1 MPKKTN
7 ASDEKSLEIRAF
19 DVNQANAYSIS
30 TPREEKVLLDAD
42 KHQITSVLDDTTI
55 DHFVATHIHDDHVA
69 GLRRLCDEG
78 TSIQQAYQPNPSR
91 FELGADGGVDPNVLE
106 EYLENLSGQGIDNQ
120 DIEYLTTGDEILDED
135 DISLTVLTPPAT
147 GENITF
153 MCPSTGTPCEY
164 GREKANPN
172 GIACRLDGP
181 TVSCLFMG
189 DLENDDGHNA
199 ERWVVAQHDD
209 VESEVDLSA
218 DVLYIG
224 HHGSN
229 NATTDAFLD
238 RVDPDHVVISS
249 RLINDHITTGNRY
262 DSHPHDQTL
271 KRLHERNVDAYWT
284 AVHGTISVER
294 EVQIKHTTDLE
305 TTAPADLAALKYHAH
320 ANNLDQNQLARI
332 EEIASADLP
341 EETPGWVTESALV
354 NEPEQTVADMIEGSG
369 DTQERDEQ
377 RTEQINDLHTLEV
390 EHRKLTR
397 RKDRLEQ
404 EHKRLTEEK
413 DGLEQER
420 EATPDLWDRFTDTVS
435 QFGSELDDVERNE
448 NNSATDETHSARD
461 PSDVDSK
468 PYHQAD
474 DINEAIAILE
484 RDNASLEA
492 AVDDLI
498 QATDT
503 LKADIASLEQQVN
516 APSGISERI
525 SSAVSTDQ
533 ADPRV
538 IRQPRVSGA
547 LSPNAGNGDRTTTTD
562 TNTHSGKQTS
572 NGFQMNKS
580 QLVDTLRREREPTA
594 ETKNATADREQ
605 DKSED
610 ETQS

>member
-1 MPKKTN
+1 MTKITRP
-7 ASDEKSLEIRAF
+7 SDIKSLEIRAF

-30 TPREEKVLLDAD
+30 TPQGEKALLDAD

-69 GLRRLCDEG
+69 GLRHLSDKG
-78 TSIQQAYQPNPSR
+78 IAIQRAYQPNPGR
-91 FELGADGGVDPNVLE
+91 FEFGADGGVDPNVLE
-106 EYLENLSGQGIDNQ
+106 EYLENLSDQGIDNQ

-135 DISLTVLTPPAT
+135 DVSLTALTPPAT
-147 GENITF
+147 GKSITF
-153 MCPSTGTPCEY
+153 ACPSTGTLREY
-164 GREKANPN
+164 GTEKANPN

-199 ERWVVAQHDD
+199 ERWLVAQHDD
-209 VESEVDLSA
+209 RESEVDLTA
-218 DVLYIG
+218 NVLFIG

-229 NATTDAFLD
+229 NATTDTFLD

-249 RLINDHITTGNRY
+249 RLINNHITNGNRY
-262 DSHPHDQTL
+262 DGHPHDQTL
-271 KRLHERNVDAYWT
+271 KRLHERDVDAYWT
-284 AVHGTISVER
+284 AVHGTISVGR
-294 EVQIKHTTDLE
+294 EDQIEHTTDLE
-305 TTAPADLAALKYHAH
+305 TAVPADLAALKYHAH

-332 EEIASADLP
+332 EEIAFADLP
-341 EETPGWVTESALV
+341 EETPDWVTESAIV
-354 NEPEQTVADMIEGSG
+354 NEPEQTVADRIEEAG
-369 DTQERDEQ
+369 DTQEQDKQ
-377 RTEQINDLHTLEV
+377 RIEQIDDLHTLEV

-404 EHKRLTEEK
+404 EHKRLTEKK
-413 DGLEQER
+413 DGLEQEQ
-420 EATPDLWDRFTDTVS
+420 EATPGLWDRFTDTMS
-435 QFGSELDDVERNE
+435 QFSGELDDGERNE
-448 NNSATDETHSARD
+448 TDPAVDDTHFAHD
-461 PSDVDSK
+461 PSDADNK

-492 AVDDLI
+492 AVDDLT

-503 LKADIASLEQQVN
+503 LQADIASLEQQVN
-516 APSGISERI
+516 TPSGISERI

-533 ADPRV
+533 ADPRI

-547 LSPNAGNGDRTTTTD
+547 LSPDAGNGDRTTTTD
-562 TNTHSGKQTS
+562 TSARSGEQTS
-572 NGFQMNKS
+572 NRFQMNKT

-594 ETKNATADREQ
+594 ETKNATDDRDQ
-605 DKSED
+605 DQSEA
-610 ETQS
+610 ERQS